1 MRKFMLKAVVSAVG
15 IGFGTAALAQSEI
28 QPSPSTSDTLKSDS
42 TALGRVVVTAQR
54 RNELLAQTPIAAS
67 VLSGTELAEKG
78 VVNADA
84 LQFVSPSVAVNNYG
98 QGTEFNIRGIGKAEM
113 NSLSTTGVITYRD
126 GVPSFPGYFQGE
138 PYFDI
143 SNIQLLR
150 GPQGT
155 VVGQNST
162 GGAVFVN
169 TNNPIIGGDYTG
181 YVSASTGNYNSV
193 GLQGA
198 LNLPISDVLA
208 ARIAVFDERRS
219 SFYTIVGP
227 NGAAYNGNIGDVHQ
241 RAARLS
247 ILMEPTDKLR
257 VLWKTDTDDLDMGAY
272 VASQPQSTTPVLPG
286 ATSIRNN
293 DLFTVSAN
301 TPQEARDT
309 FSRHSLKVEYEL
321 DSGTKLRSVT
331 GYGNGTTKW
340 VSDFDGGAALSQTSY
355 VKGSETQVSQ
365 EFNII
370 SSEKEVVTWLVG
382 AFSIHNT
389 YDFPSSDGAVKIDY
403 TGYNLPSYNYQFD
416 GNISQDSQALF
427 GQVGYAITPDIK
439 LDVGG
444 RNTSNSSTNS
454 LNIKQLGVPIA
465 QNQSTSEQNTSY
477 KVSLGWKVNPNN
489 FIYATQSTGFKPG
502 GINLQTTPTSPAST
516 FDKEENKSLEIGL
529 KSAFAGG
536 KGGLTLTG
544 FYNEYKGFQVT
555 TASPAGA
562 LFPVITN
569 VTGTTVISGL
579 EAEANYKIGGWTL
592 GGGFGLANSSLGQ
605 FYAVDSRGTASSCNQ
620 NSGPA
625 TATCVNLAG
634 RQLSYAPQLT
644 YNVSAKY
651 DIAVWDGKLTTAI
664 NFGHVDSQWATLFE
678 NAAKG
683 DSLAERNILNAQMT
697 YQRGKTALT
706 VYGTNLTN
714 QQYVAAHWL
723 ASSTSL
729 DFAGPPR
736 QYGVK
741 VTQAF

>member
-1 MRKFMLKAVVSAVG
+1 MRKFILKAVVSAVG
-15 IGFGTAALAQSEI
+15 ISIATSTFAQSEVK
-28 QPSPSTSDTLKSDS
+28 PRLGTSDTPSSDS
-42 TALGRVVVTAQR
+42 TTLGQVVVTAQR
-54 RNELLAQTPIAAS
+54 RNEILAQTPIAAS
-67 VLSGTELAEKG
+67 VLSGKELAEKG

-84 LQFVSPSVAVNNYG
+84 LQFASPSVAVNNYG

-113 NSLSTTGVITYRD
+113 SSLSTTGVITYRD

-143 SNIQLLR
+143 SNIQILR

-169 TNNPIIGGDYTG
+169 TSNPIIGGDYAG
-181 YVSASTGNYNSV
+181 YVSASTGNYNAV

-227 NGAAYNGNIGDVHQ
+227 NGSAYNGNTGDVHQ

-247 ILMEPTDKLR
+247 FLLEPTDKIR

-272 VASQPQSTTPVLPG
+272 VASQPQSSTRVLPG
-286 ATSIRNN
+286 ATSISNN

-309 FSRHSLKVEYEL
+309 FSRHSLKLEYEL
-321 DSGTKLRSVT
+321 QGGTKLRSVT

-355 VKGSETQVSQ
+355 VKGSETQISQ

-370 SSEKEVVTWLVG
+370 SSEKEAITWLIG

-389 YDFPSSDGAVKIDY
+389 YDFPSYDGAVKIDY
-403 TGYNLPSYNYQFD
+403 TGYNLPTYNYQFD
-416 GNISQDSQALF
+416 GTISQDSQAIF
-427 GQVGYAITPDIK
+427 GQVGYAITQ
-439 LDVGG
+439 DVKVDLGA
-444 RNTSNSSTNS
+444 RSTSNSSINS
-454 LNIKQLGVPIA
+454 LNIKQFGLPIV
-465 QNQSTSEQNTSY
+465 QNQSSSEQNTSY
-477 KVSLGWKVNPNN
+477 KVSLGWKVNQDNYV
-489 FIYATQSTGFKPG
+489 YATQSTGFKPG
-502 GINLQTTPTSPAST
+502 GINLQTTTASPAST
-516 FDKEENKSLEIGL
+516 FDKEEIKSLELGL
-529 KSAFAGG
+529 KSSFASG

-555 TASPAGA
+555 TSSPTGA
-562 LFPVITN
+562 LFPLITN
-569 VTGTTVISGL
+569 ATETTLISGL
-579 EAEANYKIGGWTL
+579 EAEVNYKIGGWTL
-592 GGGFGLANSSLGQ
+592 GGGFGLANTSLGQ
-605 FYAVDSRGTASSCNQ
+605 FYAVDSRGSPATCNQ
-620 NSGPA
+620 ITGPA
-625 TATCVNLAG
+625 TATCVNLSG

-651 DIAVWDGKLTTAI
+651 DLAVWEGKLTTAI

-683 DSLAERNILNAQMT
+683 DSLIERNVLNAQMT

-723 ASSTSL
+723 ASATSL